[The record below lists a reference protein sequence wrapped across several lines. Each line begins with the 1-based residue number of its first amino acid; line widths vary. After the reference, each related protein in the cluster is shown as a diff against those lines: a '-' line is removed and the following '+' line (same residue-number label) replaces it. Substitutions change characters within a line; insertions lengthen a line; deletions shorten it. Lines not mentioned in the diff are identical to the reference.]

1 MRAVCIAVITF
12 ALLLG
17 AECSA
22 DTLSLKNGDHLTGTV
37 TNSDGKQVTLKTD
50 YAGEIKVDWS
60 AVKDLMSDKP
70 LYVETADKKTVNG
83 NVGMEGSD
91 LVVHTAA
98 SGDVHVPLTALTVVR
113 SADEQQSYEKS
124 LHPGILD
131 DWKGGINIGFALA
144 RGNSDT
150 TNLNTGFTG
159 DRKTLS
165 DELKLYSSSI
175 YSTNGG
181 TTVGGAGG
189 VTANS
194 TLGGFSYSR
203 NITNKLFAFASGDF
217 DHDELQDLTLRQ
229 IYSGGFGWHLIN
241 TPKTTFDVLGG
252 INYTRE
258 NYSDGVAV
266 MTVSRN
272 LPGITTGETLTRK
285 FGAATV
291 LTQDFTF
298 YPDLSDINQY
308 RFSLDSGLVVK
319 ISKWFGWQSSLSDR
333 YVTDP
338 PVAGTKSNDVV
349 LSTGFNI
356 AFTH

>member
-1 MRAVCIAVITF
+1 MKVVYIVVMTF
-12 ALLLG
+12 AFLLG

-37 TNSDGKQVTLKTD
+37 TNSDGKQVTMKTD
-50 YAGEIKVDWS
+50 YAGEIKVNWA
-60 AVKDLMSDKP
+60 AVKDLTSDNP

-83 NVGMEGSD
+83 NVALEGSD
-91 LVVHTAA
+91 LVVHTAS
-98 SGDVHVPLTALTVVR
+98 SGDVRVPVTELTVVR

-124 LHPGILD
+124 LHPGIIE
-131 DWKGGINIGFALA
+131 DWKGGVNVGFALA

-150 TNLNTGFTG
+150 TNLNTGFTA

-165 DELKLYSSSI
+165 DEIKLYSSSI

-181 TTVGGAGG
+181 TTAGSAGG
-189 VTANS
+189 VTANAI
-194 TLGGFSYSR
+194 LGGFNYSR
-203 NITNKLFAFASGDF
+203 NITKKLFAFGSGDF
-217 DHDELQDLTLRQ
+217 NHDELQDLTLRQ
-229 IYSGGFGWHLIN
+229 IYSGGLGWHVIN
-241 TPKTTFDVLGG
+241 TAKTTFDVLGG

-272 LPGITTGETLTRK
+272 LPGITTGEILTRK
-285 FGAATV
+285 IGAASV
-291 LTQDFTF
+291 LTEDFTF

-308 RFSLDSGLVVK
+308 NFSLDAGLVVK
-319 ISKWFGWQSSLSDR
+319 MNKWLGWQTSLADR

-338 PVAGTKSNDVV
+338 PIAGTKSNDVV
-349 LSTGFNI
+349 LSTGLNVS
-356 AFTH
+356 FTH